1 MMQLSV
7 DALCPY
13 PPVPAPTTVLCL
25 RCMDGRVPHPE
36 PGVYSL
42 AIYGGMLPAYGASTD
57 TPQKFQATGPGGAL
71 VPPGTLPSGT
81 STPATSTPGTSPT
94 ATPPPGTSPP
104 GTWPPAGRDSA
115 VGTLFAAVR
124 MGVRT
129 VVVLGHSD
137 CRAVAQVQGGNPN
150 GAPDVDDLQETA
162 LAGQCAPAQLPLVVP
177 EMDYDALSKQ
187 NVLLQMAHVRS
198 YPFAQ
203 PESPRP
209 GVPATT
215 SGLQPS
221 ATAAEHGG
229 TSASGGAFVRVHG
242 AWYNL
247 CSQQL
252 EHYDET
258 ASAWLPAS
266 HI

>member
-1 MMQLSV
+1 MKQFSV

-42 AIYGGMLPAYGASTD
+42 AIYGGMLPAYEASTD
-57 TPQKFQATGPGGAL
+57 TPQKFQAAGPGGAL
-71 VPPGTLPSGT
+71 SPPGTWPT
-81 STPATSTPGTSPT
+81 GTSPT
-94 ATPPPGTSPP
+94 

-137 CRAVAQVQGGNPN
+137 CRAVAQVHGGNPN
-150 GAPDVDDLQETA
+150 GVPDVDDLKNTA
-162 LAGQCAPAQLPLVVP
+162 EAGQCAPAPQTPAVP
-177 EMDYDALSKQ
+177 EVDYDALSKQ

-203 PESPRP
+203 PEGPPP
-209 GVPATT
+209 GVPAPP
-215 SGLQPS
+215 SGPQP
-221 ATAAEHGG
+221 APTAAEHGG
-229 TSASGGAFVRVHG
+229 TPASGGASVRVHG

-252 EHYDET
+252 EHYNET
-258 ASAWLPAS
+258 ASAWQLAP
-266 HI
+266 